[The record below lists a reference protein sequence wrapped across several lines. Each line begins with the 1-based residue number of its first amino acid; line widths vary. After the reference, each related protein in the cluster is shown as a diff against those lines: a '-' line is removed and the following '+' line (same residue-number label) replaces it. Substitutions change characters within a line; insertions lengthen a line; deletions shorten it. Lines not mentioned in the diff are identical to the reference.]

1 MLAMGI
7 ALAFTKVSHA
17 AVSDA
22 LTVTITPNAFYALDI
37 DTATVN
43 LDMGTVTLGA
53 STQTV
58 SPSTVTI
65 QSTYA
70 TTDVKLQGSIS
81 GGWSFDSNTA
91 SSEQDAL
98 AAWGTF
104 TSIARSSVPAQTADY
119 FAGTVPGAAS
129 SDVIDTS
136 SRYVGTSATDG
147 TSNLFENASG
157 FDLRDLDAL
166 AVNAQ
171 AELWLYFRLPSATS
185 SSSAKSVTITLTA
198 VQPN

>member
-1 MLAMGI
+1 
-7 ALAFTKVSHA
+7 
-17 AVSDA
+17 
-22 LTVTITPNAFYALDI
+22 
-37 DTATVN
+37 
-43 LDMGTVTLGA
+43 
-53 STQTV
+53 
-58 SPSTVTI
+58 
-65 QSTYA
+65 
-70 TTDVKLQGSIS
+70 VKIQGSIS

-119 FAGTVPGAAS
+119 FAGTVPGAAN